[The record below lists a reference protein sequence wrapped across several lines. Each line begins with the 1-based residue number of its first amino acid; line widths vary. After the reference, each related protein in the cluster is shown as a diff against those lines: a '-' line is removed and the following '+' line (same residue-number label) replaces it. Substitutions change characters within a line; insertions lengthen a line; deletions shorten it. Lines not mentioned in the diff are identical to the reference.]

1 MQQIKRV
8 VTENPYTD
16 WVYRRAG
23 KMLAIDTVRFV
34 IVGGLGFIINLTVLT
49 VMHGAFGLPVAISQ
63 IIGAETAIL
72 SNFYLH
78 SIWTYKGATEKPLG
92 TRLAQFHASAWV
104 GSGIT
109 SVLLIICV
117 NHLHVFYPVALVIGS
132 LGGMIWN
139 YLWTKFV
146 IFRKSDII
154 S

>member
-34 IVGGLGFIINLTVLT
+34 IVGGLGFVINLIVLVILHDFT
-49 VMHGAFGLPVAISQ
+49 GLGVGISQ
-63 IIGAETAIL
+63 LVGAELAIL

-78 SIWTYKGATEKPLG
+78 SNWTYKGAVEKPLA

-109 SVLLIICV
+109 SIILIVSV
-117 NHLHVFYPVALVIGS
+117 NRLHIYYPIALVIGS
-132 LGGMIWN
+132 SGGLVWN
-139 YLWTKFV
+139 YVWTKFV
-146 IFRKSDII
+146 IFKKITQ
-154 S
+154 